1 MVVSRNHR
9 IGNRTFQQRRKR
21 RCAETGERAHIF
33 DQFRIDLPVVLDGF
47 QIRMELAELR
57 RGDERTGL
65 PDKRDSAA
73 AELLQ
78 MVHRLPDSPGKV
90 ECDLRNRRVL
100 HRIAR
105 RQKGHAG
112 ASHRL
117 KQARFGDTKH
127 DLPGG
132 GAHRETGEL
141 QQPGRPV
148 GFKHVQHRPER
159 LPGEFPYDARPDFAP
174 ERMGEYTGVS
184 FKDDFDQLRA
194 VPLLLNRQPGAAVP
208 SPFEPPFRD
217 EPCNRLAHR
226 LDVDAEFRRQLRRG
240 RQQTCV
246 NPFLNP
252 PPQFRHDGRLFVLD
266 HDIPFRLFYYNHTP
280 VIPEVNIKPY

>member
-1 MVVSRNHR
+1 MS
-9 IGNRTFQQRRKR
+9 KR
-21 RCAETGERAHIF
+21 EFLSKLEEALVYEMPPRAVTENL
-33 DQFRIDLPVVLDGF
+33 RYYSSYIDSEKGKGRSEEEVLD
-47 QIRMELAELR
+47 EL
-57 RGDERTGL
+57 GD
-65 PDKRDSAA
+65 P
-73 AELLQ
+73 
-78 MVHRLPDSPGKV
+78 RL
-90 ECDLRNRRVL
+90 
-100 HRIAR
+100 IAR
-105 RQKGHAG
+105 TIIEAEKSGEDGIPGTADDVVWQETPY
-112 ASHRL
+112 S
-117 KQARFGDTKH
+117 ARTTGYDRSTESS
-127 DLPGG
+127 D
-132 GAHRETGEL
+132 RETGREDYNAD
-141 QQPGRPV
+141 
-148 GFKHVQHRPER
+148 PEENR
-159 LPGEFPYDARPDFAP
+159 DAP

-184 FKDDFDQLRA
+184 FKDDFDQLRT